1 MLIGL
6 KKLFSKI
13 SAHLKGMSLYAAQT
27 SYYVLFSSIPFLML
41 VLMLVQAVFP
51 ERTDYAIELITELF
65 PEVFSRLPED
75 FWDSF
80 LSADVPIVSITVA
93 GMLWS
98 ASKGVKSLRAGLCS
112 VYGVAYSENLIRR
125 YLISFLYTL
134 LFIFFT
140 VAMLIVT
147 VWGEFLYSYMEQNSL
162 WVFGVLEFILNARV
176 VIMPIAVSIIVALIY
191 KILAARREKLS
202 ALIPGAVFSGAAWM
216 IYSWAFSLYIR
227 YFSKYN
233 ILYGSIGLIP
243 VIMLWIY
250 SCMVILFLGAE
261 FNVYIKRKPLIK

>member
-1 MLIGL
+1 
-6 KKLFSKI
+6 
-13 SAHLKGMSLYAAQT
+13 MSLYAAQT

-51 ERTDYAIELITELF
+51 ERTDYAVELITELF

-112 VYGVAYSENLIRR
+112 IYGVAYSENLIRR
-125 YLISFLYTL
+125 YIASFLYTI
-134 LFIFFT
+134 LFVFFT
-140 VAMLIVT
+140 VAMLVVT
-147 VWGEFLYSYMEQNSL
+147 VLGGFIYSYVEQKSI
-162 WVFGVLEFILNARV
+162 WVSEALEFVLNARA
-176 VIMPIAVSIIVALIY
+176 VIMPAVVSIVVALIY
-191 KILAARREKLS
+191 KILAARGEKLRS
-202 ALIPGAVFSGAAWM
+202 LIPGAVFSGGAWM
-216 IYSWAFSLYIR
+216 IYSWVFSLYIR
-227 YFSKYN
+227 HFSKYN